1 MRDGQL
7 SSTSRNLLWSLLA
20 AIVVMVIGT
29 LGYRWLGGP
38 QYSWLDCFYMTFIT
52 VTTIGYVESVD
63 VTQYE
68 YGKLFTI
75 FIGLT
80 GIGVLGYV
88 LSTVTAFM
96 LEGEFNEV
104 RRRKRME
111 KKISQLKNHYIVCG
125 MGQIGSNIAHELAIT
140 GRHFVMVDRDK
151 EKLQSY
157 IGQHPSQLYVLG
169 DATDNEVLIA
179 AGIKHAVGVFAV
191 AHDDNQNLVI
201 SLSAKQL
208 NPGLRV
214 VSRCN
219 DMKNA
224 PKIRSAGADE
234 IVSPDF
240 TGGIRLVASMVRPNV
255 AGFLDDMMKA
265 EGDLRMEEVVIP
277 GGMDARPLS
286 VLYQGNQDC
295 VVIAMRGQ
303 GEWRFNPPADNTM
316 CGGDVLM
323 VMATPTGR
331 ARLEQLI
338 QSAALGGWNTM
349 SR

>member
-1 MRDGQL
+1 MSEVHL
-7 SSTSRNLLWSLLA
+7 SRTSRNLLWSLLA

-63 VTQYE
+63 VSQYE
-68 YGKLFTI
+68 YGRLFTV

-104 RRRKRME
+104 RRRKKME
-111 KKISQLKNHYIVCG
+111 KKIAQLKGHYIVCG

-140 GRHFVMVDRDK
+140 GRHFVMVDRDR
-151 EKLQSY
+151 ERLQSY
-157 IGQHPSQLYVLG
+157 VEQHPSQLYVLG

-201 SLSAKQL
+201 GLSAKQL
-208 NPGLRV
+208 NPALRV

-224 PKIRSAGADE
+224 AKIRSAGADE

-255 AGFLDDMMKA
+255 AGFLDDMMKS
-265 EGDLRMEEVVIP
+265 EGDLRMEEVTIP
-277 GGMDARPLS
+277 QGMDAKPLS
-286 VLYQGNQDC
+286 VLYHGNQDC
-295 VVIAMRGQ
+295 VVMAVQHAGK
-303 GEWRFNPPADNTM
+303 WHFNPVSQYPLH
-316 CGGDVLM
+316 GGDSLM
-323 VMATPTGR
+323 VMATPQGR
-331 ARLEQLI
+331 FRLEQLI
-338 QSAALGGWNTM
+338 QGAN
-349 SR
+349 

>member
-1 MRDGQL
+1 MSEAHL
-7 SSTSRNLLWSLLA
+7 SRTSRNLLWSLLA

-111 KKISQLKNHYIVCG
+111 KKIAQLRGHYIVCG
-125 MGQIGSNIAHELAIT
+125 AGQIGSNVAQELALT
-140 GRHFVMVDRDK
+140 GRPFVMVDRDK
-151 EKLQSY
+151 ANLEGY
-157 IGQHPSQLYVLG
+157 TEQHPSQLYVLG
-169 DATDNEVLIA
+169 DATDNEVLLA
-179 AGIKHAVGVFAV
+179 AGIMHAAGVFAV
-191 AHDDNQNLVI
+191 VHDDNQNLVI

-208 NPGLRV
+208 NRQVRV
-214 VSRCN
+214 IARCH
-219 DMKNA
+219 DLKNVA
-224 PKIRSAGADE
+224 KIHSAGADE
-234 IVSPDF
+234 IVMLDF
-240 TGGIRLVASMVRPNV
+240 TGGQRMVSAMLRPGVAS
-255 AGFLDDMMKA
+255 FIDDMFKSDDKVRFDEIA
-265 EGDLRMEEVVIP
+265 VPGSLEGQ
-277 GGMDARPLS
+277 ALS
-286 VLYQGNQDC
+286 VLYQGNQDSL
-295 VVIAMRGQ
+295 VLAVQHA
-303 GEWRFNPPADNTM
+303 GEWLFNPTFQHVLQ
-316 CGGDVLM
+316 GGDVLM
-323 VMATPTGR
+323 VMATAEGR
-331 ARLEQLI
+331 TRLELLLRGK
-338 QSAALGGWNTM
+338 A
-349 SR
+349 